1 MNFDFPDDLKLLR
14 EQANKFLTEQCPP
27 ETVRNILESDTP
39 YDKDLWRKMAEMGW
53 TGAAIPEQYGGSG
66 LGHLAICALA
76 EEIGYALAPVPFSST
91 VYMAGEAIL
100 SLGSDAQKERYLS
113 AIASGAMI
121 GALAVAEQP
130 GALNL
135 SKLTAS
141 VRDGRLSG
149 TKVGVPD
156 GDVADFAVVAAQVGD
171 TGPRLHIVD
180 LHDNG
185 VTRTSTTTIDPT
197 RSHATLTFN
206 SAEAQPLGDPQ
217 ADGAYEIR
225 RLLDRAAIM
234 LAFEQV
240 GGAQAALDM
249 AVGYAKERYAF
260 GRPIGSFQAIKHKL
274 ADVYVAVELA
284 RSNAYYGAWALH
296 TNSAELPLA
305 AALARISGSD
315 AGWLANK
322 ENVQTHGGMGYT
334 WEGNCHLGYRR
345 GRLLGLTLGGAG
357 EWRRRLTNEL
367 TTRNQNDVA
376 AA

>member
-1 MNFDFPDDLKLLR
+1 MNFDVPDELKLQR
-14 EQANKFLTEQCPP
+14 DQANKFLSEKCPP
-27 ETVRNILESDTP
+27 ETVRKVLEGDAP
-39 YDKDLWRKMAEMGW
+39 YDKDLWRQMAEMGW
-53 TGAAIPEQYGGSG
+53 LGAAIPEEYGGVG

-91 VYMAGEAIL
+91 VYMAGEAVL
-100 SLGSDAQKERYLS
+100 SLGTPAQKKRYLTG
-113 AIASGAMI
+113 IASGQTI
-121 GALAVAEQP
+121 GTLAIAERA

-135 SKLTAS
+135 SNLTTH

-149 TKVGVPD
+149 TKVSVPD
-156 GDVADFAVVAAQVGD
+156 GDIADFAVVAANAGDGD
-171 TGPRLHIVD
+171 TRLHVVD
-180 LHDNG
+180 LTGAG
-185 VTRTSTTTIDPT
+185 VSRTPIATFDPS
-197 RSHATLTFN
+197 RSHATIIFDGAP
-206 SAEAQPLGDPQ
+206 AEPIGDPQ
-217 ADGAYEIR
+217 ADGEFEIR

-234 LAFEQV
+234 MAFEQL

-296 TNSAELPLA
+296 TDSGELPLA
-305 AALARISGSD
+305 AALARISSSD

-334 WEGNCHLGYRR
+334 WEGNCHMGYRR
-345 GRLLGLTLGGAG
+345 AKLLGLSLGGAG
-357 EWRRRLTNEL
+357 EWRRRLAREL
-367 TTRNQNDVA
+367 KTRNQTSTA
-376 AA
+376 A